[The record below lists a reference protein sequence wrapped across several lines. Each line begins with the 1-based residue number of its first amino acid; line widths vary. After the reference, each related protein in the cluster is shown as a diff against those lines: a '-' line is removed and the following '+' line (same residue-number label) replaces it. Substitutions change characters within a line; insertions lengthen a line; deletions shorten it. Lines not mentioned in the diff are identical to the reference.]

1 LIAGLA
7 FGGVRVLMKKLFPN
21 TSMGRPDE
29 TEFIALH
36 LEEAESKGPD
46 VRVS

>member
-1 LIAGLA
+1 
-7 FGGVRVLMKKLFPN
+7 
-21 TSMGRPDE
+21 MGRPDE
-29 TEFIALH
+29 TEFRALH

>member
-1 LIAGLA
+1 
-7 FGGVRVLMKKLFPN
+7 MKKLFPN